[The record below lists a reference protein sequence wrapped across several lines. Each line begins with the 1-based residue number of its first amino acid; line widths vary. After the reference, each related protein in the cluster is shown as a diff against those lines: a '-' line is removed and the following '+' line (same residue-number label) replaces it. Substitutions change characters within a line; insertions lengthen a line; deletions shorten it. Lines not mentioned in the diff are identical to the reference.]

1 MQRIVFPAL
10 FMSVRIHSFT
20 PQTQAYYCTHW
31 TIHVD
36 LKMKKVYVCQVEGKK
51 KQQSKGKIIWYSV
64 TLKQSVQLETKGN
77 WSECNSLK
85 GRSELETE
93 TIIWYFS
100 GTWLCCI
107 VLLNSWRYALNPEC
121 CSFSHPCCTSSQTH
135 THTLSQ
141 SPFSREKK
149 KMVPIVHF
157 TTGNVEV
164 KCSVD
169 HSDIYGSRFTFK
181 CKLIFT
187 IGNLRGND
195 TYFKNPKGRGNRA
208 KK

>member
-1 MQRIVFPAL
+1 MCSNFQLTFALPTIAAYNTDSVQNYIRKWNSKNRYWSSMQRIVFPAL

-135 THTLSQ
+135 THTHIH
-141 SPFSREKK
+141 
-149 KMVPIVHF
+149 V
-157 TTGNVEV
+157 
-164 KCSVD
+164 
-169 HSDIYGSRFTFK
+169 
-181 CKLIFT
+181 
-187 IGNLRGND
+187 
-195 TYFKNPKGRGNRA
+195 
-208 KK
+208 